1 MDHVEDKVQLM
12 NFFQSQGANWV
23 SEMVSLD
30 INDGFCRKLEQH
42 GLKFFKRIGTGA
54 EIKAEIKSKLLSSI
68 GRDLSKTLPRL
79 LSVSTPEKK
88 MRLLKAMGNIYKGM
102 EENNVKL
109 EKKVG
114 LKNLLKEI
122 QIFEKT
128 QKLEKGGAPW
138 CSCGNPS
145 HKITKTFNTNF

>member
-1 MDHVEDKVQLM
+1 M
-12 NFFQSQGANWV
+12 
-23 SEMVSLD
+23 
-30 INDGFCRKLEQH
+30 
-42 GLKFFKRIGTGA
+42 KFFKRIGTGA

-109 EKKVG
+109 EKVG

-128 QKLEKGGAPW
+128 QKLEKGGEHHGVLAETHPIK
-138 CSCGNPS
+138 SLKRS
-145 HKITKTFNTNF
+145 IQIFSSLNTQVWNDIRDLVQEYLHQNIQR